1 MEDKNALQRATLNTE
16 GYAYVL
22 QSQQN
27 LLEAVGRGEEAQ
39 ALHWFHIW
47 VPKDSMFPA
56 LERIPDNLL
65 AVRRAQGCMLLS
77 LLLHAGFLWG
87 CSVAGLWVV
96 FERYTGRLI
105 LMQDWQEFEPLME
118 AAIADMCRL
127 ARAEEE
133 ALPGGRLS
141 AVCRY
146 INTHLG
152 EPLTLERLAGQAG
165 VSPGY
170 LNVLFRQELGC
181 TAYDYVQRRRLFTA
195 KLLLAD
201 PEYPVSSIAA
211 ELAFSSPSHF
221 ARFFAAHEGCTPTRF
236 RRQSVEHS
244 TALRLWRT
252 SVGEGPED
260 FCETT
265 SKGEN
270 RR

>member
-1 MEDKNALQRATLNTE
+1 MEDNNTIQRATLNAE

-27 LLEAVGRGEEAQ
+27 LLEAVGRGDEAE
-39 ALHWFHIW
+39 ALRWFHIW

-56 LERIPDNLL
+56 LDRMEYNLR
-65 AVRRAQGCMLLS
+65 AIRQAQGCMLLS

-105 LMQDWQEFEPLME
+105 MMHMAGEFEPVME
-118 AAIADMCRL
+118 DAIVDMCRL

-133 ALPGGRLS
+133 QLPGGRLS
-141 AVCRY
+141 GVCRY

-152 EPLTLERLAGQAG
+152 EPLTLGQLAGQAG

-170 LNVLFRQELGC
+170 LNVLFRKELGC
-181 TAYDYVQRRRLFTA
+181 TACGYVQRRRLFTA

-221 ARFFAAHEGCTPTRF
+221 ARFFAAHEGCTPSQYRK
-236 RRQSVEHS
+236 QSAEQS
-244 TALRLWRT
+244 TALRLWRA
-252 SVGEGPED
+252 SVREEPGD
-260 FCETT
+260 LL
-265 SKGEN
+265 
-270 RR
+270 

>member
-1 MEDKNALQRATLNTE
+1 MEDKNTIRRATLNAE

-27 LLEAVGRGEEAQ
+27 LLAAVGRGDEAQ
-39 ALHWFHIW
+39 AVYWFRIW

-56 LERIPDNLL
+56 LDRLEYNLR
-65 AVRRAQGCMLLS
+65 AIRQAQGCMLLS
-77 LLLHAGFLWG
+77 LLLHAGFLGG
-87 CSVAGLWVV
+87 CAVAGLWVV

-105 LMQDWQEFEPLME
+105 MMHSAGEFEPMME
-118 AAIADMCRL
+118 EAIADMCGL

-133 ALPGGRLS
+133 VLPGGRLS
-141 AVCRY
+141 EVCRY

-152 EPLTLERLAGQAG
+152 EPLTLGRLAGQAG

-181 TAYDYVQRRRLFTA
+181 TACDYVQRRRLFTA

-221 ARFFAAHEGCTPTRF
+221 ARFFAQHEGCTPSQYRK
-236 RRQSVEHS
+236 QSAEHS
-244 TALRLWRT
+244 TALHLWRAAEREKAG
-252 SVGEGPED
+252 SLFGN
-260 FCETT
+260 
-265 SKGEN
+265 S
-270 RR
+270 